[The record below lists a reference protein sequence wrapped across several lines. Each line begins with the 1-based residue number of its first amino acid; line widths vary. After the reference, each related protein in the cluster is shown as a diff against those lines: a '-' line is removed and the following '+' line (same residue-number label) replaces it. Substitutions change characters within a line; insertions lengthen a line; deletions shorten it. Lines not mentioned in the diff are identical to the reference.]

1 MAIDYETLKAR
12 PFPDVIQEY
21 GSTDCILYA
30 LGIGVGMRPNDPF
43 DLHFTH
49 EDGLQALPTMAV
61 TLGYPGFWLRA
72 PDAGLDWRT
81 VLHVSQEL
89 IIHRP
94 LPSSARIIG
103 RNAIE
108 EIYDRGPG
116 KGALMITR
124 RDIIVADD
132 GQPIATIRVGEYCR
146 GETGFGGPP
155 APAARRIAFPD
166 RPPDFSVE
174 TPTSPQAALL
184 YRLCGDDNALHALP
198 DVANDAGFPRP
209 ILHGLASFGLAG
221 FAIVKT
227 FCAGDPTRL
236 RELRLRLT
244 APVFP
249 GETLRTD
256 IWQTSE
262 RTACFRTQATSDA
275 RVVLDNGDVIVDVAQ
290 QKNEG

>member
-1 MAIDYETLKAR
+1 MAIVYDTLKTR
-12 PFPDVIQEY
+12 QFPDVIQDY

-30 LGIGVGMRPNDPF
+30 LGIGAGMRPTDPF
-43 DLHFTH
+43 DLQFTH
-49 EDGLQALPTMAV
+49 EDDLQALPTMAV
-61 TLGYPGFWLRA
+61 TLGYPGFWLRE
-72 PDAGLDWRT
+72 PDSGLDWKT

-94 LPSSARIIG
+94 LPARAKIIG
-103 RNAIE
+103 RNVIE

-124 RDIIVADD
+124 RDILAADD
-132 GQPIATIRVGEYCR
+132 LQPMATIRVGEYCR

-155 APAARRIAFPD
+155 APPTPRIAFPD
-166 RPPDFSVE
+166 RQPDFALD
-174 TPTSPQAALL
+174 TPSSPQAALI

-198 DVANDAGFPRP
+198 EVARDAGFPHP
-209 ILHGLASFGLAG
+209 ILHGLASFGMAG

-227 FCAGDPTRL
+227 LCAGDPARL

-249 GETLRTD
+249 GETLRTQ
-256 IWQTSE
+256 IWQTSD
-262 RTACFRTQATSDA
+262 RTACFRTCALSDN
-275 RVVLDNGDVIVDVAQ
+275 RVVLDNGDVVIDAGQ
-290 QKNEG
+290 Q